1 MSGLFNRDTMPA
13 IMPDLLPVTSW
24 GSNLAKLLIWRSW
37 KAIRAPVMARRG
49 YRCQICGGGSGQR
62 LECHEIWA
70 YSLPPQGAPE
80 EVVGVQRLMGL
91 ATLCPSCH
99 EMFHLGF
106 ARVQG
111 RATEAK
117 ARLMAVNRW
126 SNSEFDAYHAAMGH
140 RYESR
145 CRWRWVLDLSLVQ
158 WAAPLAVDTN
168 KGWVLGEDGSLF
180 RTDPHT
186 RLTAWTAILGVPF
199 SVAGRDM
206 PAISP
211 AEGYDGLHPEQG
223 DFGFVRSMGNGVAN
237 AAPEAMDEDDG
248 EEPAAAATFRVVDAA
263 HAAPEAVDENEDLA
277 AAVTFRVVEVA
288 EAEQAGRRVAELMDR
303 PFNASADFSETPA
316 PRARPVAVFAI
327 PRLARQVAGL
337 MAGRAR
343 PREGFVYVLTHP
355 AWAKLGPAGAV
366 KIGRTGRDP
375 TRRLAEITGSS
386 GLCVPGKV
394 AWCARVADMQAV
406 ENAIKRELGPFR
418 IRRREL
424 FRVDVATA
432 QRAIESA
439 ACVTAPV
446 GIDRRQAVR
455 WSNGGRS
462 NGDRSQR
469 WRQRSSPGL
478 RYLLAGIAGFAALL
492 AFLIAG

>member
-1 MSGLFNRDTMPA
+1 MSEERAAAFWRRTIEVGRLHRQAAARMTERHNPEPEPPPSLSSRAEAMSGLFNRDTMPA

-288 EAEQAGRRVAELMDR
+288 EAEQAGRRVAGADGPAVQRIRGLQRNAGAARAARRGVRNSAAGSTSCWADGGKSAPARGLRLRSDPSCLGEAWSCRRGQDR
-303 PFNASADFSETPA
+303 PH
-316 PRARPVAVFAI
+316 RARSHKAAGRDHRIIRPVCARQGRLVRQGGGHAGGGERDQAGTGAI
-327 PRLARQVAGL
+327 PHPSPRIVPRRCGYGAAR
-337 MAGRAR
+337 
-343 PREGFVYVLTHP
+343 
-355 AWAKLGPAGAV
+355 
-366 KIGRTGRDP
+366 D
-375 TRRLAEITGSS
+375 
-386 GLCVPGKV
+386 
-394 AWCARVADMQAV
+394 
-406 ENAIKRELGPFR
+406 
-418 IRRREL
+418 
-424 FRVDVATA
+424 
-432 QRAIESA
+432 
-439 ACVTAPV
+439 
-446 GIDRRQAVR
+446 
-455 WSNGGRS
+455 
-462 NGDRSQR
+462 
-469 WRQRSSPGL
+469 
-478 RYLLAGIAGFAALL
+478 
-492 AFLIAG
+492 